1 MKKETNILLTAALL
15 ACLAV
20 LSGCVEREWTIR
32 SEPEGAVVYVSN
44 VEVGR
49 TPVTIDFTWYGD
61 YDVTLRKDGYETLDT
76 NVKLDPPWFEW
87 VGVDL
92 FSEIAPWTYYDRRET
107 LHILEKRHTPNPNE
121 LIEKAKG
128 MQKETGEGSPTDFS
142 RD

>member
-1 MKKETNILLTAALL
+1 MKNNTKILLTAGLL
-15 ACLAV
+15 TWMVIIC
-20 LSGCVEREWTIR
+20 GCVEREWTIR

-61 YDVTLRKDGYETLDT
+61 YDVTIRKDGYDTLDT
-76 NVKLDPPWFEW
+76 HVKIDPPWFEW

-107 LHILEKRHTPNPNE
+107 LHILQKRHMPNENE
-121 LIEKAKG
+121 LIQKAKDL
-128 MQKETGEGSPTDFS
+128 QKETGEGRTTPFS

>member
-1 MKKETNILLTAALL
+1 MLVSMG
-15 ACLAV
+15 V
-20 LSGCVEREWTIR
+20 LCGCVEREWTIR

-61 YDVTLRKDGYETLDT
+61 YEVTLRKDGYETLNT
-76 NVKLDPPWFEW
+76 SVKLDPPWFEW
-87 VGVDL
+87 IGADF

-107 LHILEKRHTPNPNE
+107 LHLLQKRHAPNE
-121 LIEKAKG
+121 SEIIERAKEL
-128 MQKETGEGSPTDFS
+128 QKETGESEPTPFS

>member
-1 MKKETNILLTAALL
+1 MLCMGI
-15 ACLAV
+15 

-61 YDVTLRKDGYETLDT
+61 YEVTLRKDGYETLNT
-76 NVKLDPPWFEW
+76 SVKLDPPWFEW
-87 VGVDL
+87 IGVDF

-107 LHILEKRHTPNPNE
+107 LHLLEKRKALKENE
-121 LIEKAKG
+121 IIERAKE
-128 MQKETGEGSPTDFS
+128 MQRETGEGQATPII
-142 RD
+142 REN